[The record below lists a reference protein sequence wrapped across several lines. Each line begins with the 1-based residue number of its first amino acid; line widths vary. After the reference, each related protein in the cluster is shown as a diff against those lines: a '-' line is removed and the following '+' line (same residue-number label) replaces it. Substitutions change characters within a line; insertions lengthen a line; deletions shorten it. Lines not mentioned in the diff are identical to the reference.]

1 MSIAS
6 EITRLQNA
14 KSALA
19 TSIGNKG
26 VTVPASTKLDG
37 YSALVDQIQ
46 TGGGGGSDDEW
57 VRPSNWPDYT
67 KIPMSSIGADELY
80 LTCDCRPA
88 IAGYEPKGVNF
99 NVIAS
104 DGYTVERGY
113 IGENGFV
120 SVASV
125 SFNSNTEAKQVL
137 PTEEGDFVVYRVTST
152 STITY
157 CKFIN
162 WGKYSGNQTLSFA
175 NHPVIELY
183 GKLDNI
189 SSFPCTNM
197 IFLESVI
204 MSLDSMTSMNSMFSG
219 CMSLENVAIVVTNKM
234 TTLRQAFKSCLSLRF
249 IDVSSWDTS
258 NVTQFQNLFDSC
270 YSLRRINGINSL
282 NTKKVTNMNLVFAS
296 CFMLGDVDISNWSY
310 DALSSNQKMFA
321 STRFISRI
329 EFDESLS
336 VMSEQMF
343 DGSPSLCT
351 TFIFHSVT
359 PPTMANVNAFGRI
372 NSDAKIYVPDNSVND
387 YKTASNWSTYASYIY
402 PLSDYTE

>member
-1 MSIAS
+1 MGIYV
-6 EITRLQNA
+6 
-14 KSALA
+14 
-19 TSIGNKG
+19 GNKRYG
-26 VTVPASTKLDG
+26 LCV
-37 YSALVDQIQ
+37 
-46 TGGGGGSDDEW
+46 GGKKHNDDEW

-80 LTCDCRPA
+80 MTCDCRPA

-99 NVIAS
+99 RATAS

-152 STITY
+152 STITSFV
-157 CKFIN
+157 FIN
-162 WGKYSGNQTLSFA
+162 WHNYSGNQSLSFA
-175 NHPVIELY
+175 NQPVIELY

-197 IFLESVI
+197 IFLSSVI
-204 MSLDSMTSMNSMFSG
+204 MSLDSMTSMTSIFSG
-219 CMSLENVAIVVTNKM
+219 CMSLVNVAIVVTNKM
-234 TTLRQAFKSCLSLRF
+234 TTLQQAFQDCLSLRF

-258 NVTQFQNLFDSC
+258 NVTLFQNLFNNC
-270 YSLRRINGINSL
+270 RSLRRIKGINSL
-282 NTKKVTNMNLVFAS
+282 NTKKVTNMNLVFGS
-296 CFMLGDVDISNWSY
+296 CYMLEDVDISNWSY
-310 DALSSNQKMFA
+310 DALSSNQMMFS

-336 VMSEQMF
+336 VMSAQMF
-343 DGSPSLCT
+343 NSSLPLCT
-351 TFIFHSVT
+351 TFIFHSVI
-359 PPTMANVNAFGRI
+359 PPSMANVNAFGTI
-372 NSDAKIYVPDNSVND
+372 NSEAKIYVPDNSVNA
-387 YKTASNWSTYASYIY
+387 YKTATNWSTYASYIY
-402 PLSDYTE
+402 PLSEYVES